1 VKTFTTEGDWE
12 LEEMQKDLKEGKIS
26 KLQYEAFLMLTGR
39 YKIYE
44 GKL

>member
-1 VKTFTTEGDWE
+1 VRNFTDE
-12 LEEMQKDLKEGKIS
+12 LEEMQKYLRKGKITER
-26 KLQYEAFLMLTGR
+26 QYEDFLILTGR